1 MDLVFLHSRS
11 ARILC
16 LAQILCFLLLLPV
29 MSRGQSSNE
38 IVYVYDELG
47 RLVAV
52 IDTAS
57 EAAVYSY
64 DAVGNLLSISRYS
77 ASTVSIIEFTPNSG
91 PVGATVTIYGT
102 GFSVTP
108 SQNSVTFNGV
118 AATITS
124 ATATKI
130 ITTVPVGATTGP
142 IAITTPAGSATSS
155 TSFVV
160 GDAGLPAIT
169 DFSPTIAVAGTPV
182 TITGTNFEPTAGNNK
197 SKFNVTLA
205 SITSATSTSIATT
218 VPAGGTSGRISVST
232 PAGTAVSSND
242 FFVPPAPYTAADVA
256 STGRMAYSE
265 SKSLTLGTANKIG
278 LVVFDGVAGQRASIN
293 VTSSTISSTVLTIY
307 SPTGVA
313 VGSATVNTSGG
324 YLETSILPTTGTY
337 TILIDPSSTYTGN
350 ISFALYNAN
359 DLTGTITINGPA
371 VALNIGTIGQN
382 AKLTFSGTAG
392 QRVSVGLSDMTLGVG
407 YCCDVGSVSI
417 LNPNGTALLLPYNFG
432 NGGAG
437 TPSVVLPATGTYTIF
452 IDPFISRTGNI
463 TVTLSEDLASPVTI
477 NGSAVNLTYRAGQ
490 NAFLPFSGTAGQRVS
505 VGLSDMTLATGY
517 CCDIGTVAIYKP
529 DGTVLLSPYTF
540 TNGGAGTPSVVL
552 PTSGNYAILIDPYVQ
567 RSGNMTVTLSEDL
580 APTITING
588 AAVSL
593 TYRAGQ
599 NARLTFSGTAG
610 QRVSVGLSDM
620 TLATGYCCDI
630 GTVAIYKPDGTV
642 LLSPYTFTNGG
653 AGTPTAVLPTT
664 GTYSIV
670 IDPYVQRSGDMTVT
684 LSEDLAPPISI
695 SGPAVSLTY
704 RTGQN
709 ARLTFDGTAGQRVSV
724 GLSDMTLATGYCCDI
739 GTVAIYKPDGTALLS
754 PATFTNG
761 GVGTSTVVLPTTGT
775 YSIVIDPYVQRSG
788 NMTVTLS
795 EDLAPA
801 LTINAS
807 ALTLQFN
814 RVGLNA
820 YSSFSGTSGQQVTVR
835 ITNNLMG
842 NVTVK
847 LLKPDGT
854 QVTSSSSSSASFNLA
869 TQTLSTTGTYRIVID
884 PNTISTQS
892 LGISVTSP

>member
-1 MDLVFLHSRS
+1 M
-11 ARILC
+11 
-16 LAQILCFLLLLPV
+16 
-29 MSRGQSSNE
+29 
-38 IVYVYDELG
+38 
-47 RLVAV
+47 
-52 IDTAS
+52 
-57 EAAVYSY
+57 
-64 DAVGNLLSISRYS
+64 
-77 ASTVSIIEFTPNSG
+77 
-91 PVGATVTIYGT
+91 
-102 GFSVTP
+102 
-108 SQNSVTFNGV
+108 
-118 AATITS
+118 
-124 ATATKI
+124 
-130 ITTVPVGATTGP
+130 
-142 IAITTPAGSATSS
+142 
-155 TSFVV
+155 
-160 GDAGLPAIT
+160 
-169 DFSPTIAVAGTPV
+169 
-182 TITGTNFEPTAGNNK
+182 
-197 SKFNVTLA
+197 TLA
-205 SITSATSTSIATT
+205 T
-218 VPAGGTSGRISVST
+218 
-232 PAGTAVSSND
+232 
-242 FFVPPAPYTAADVA
+242 
-256 STGRMAYSE
+256 
-265 SKSLTLGTANKIG
+265 
-278 LVVFDGVAGQRASIN
+278 
-293 VTSSTISSTVLTIY
+293 
-307 SPTGVA
+307 
-313 VGSATVNTSGG
+313 
-324 YLETSILPTTGTY
+324 
-337 TILIDPSSTYTGN
+337 
-350 ISFALYNAN
+350 
-359 DLTGTITINGPA
+359 
-371 VALNIGTIGQN
+371 
-382 AKLTFSGTAG
+382 
-392 QRVSVGLSDMTLGVG
+392 G
-407 YCCDVGSVSI
+407 YCCDI
-417 LNPNGTALLLPYNFG
+417 GTVAIYKPDGTVLLSPYTFT

-437 TPSVVLPATGTYTIF
+437 TPSVVLPTTGTYSIV
-452 IDPFISRTGNI
+452 IDPYVQRSGDI

-477 NGSAVNLTYRAGQ
+477 NGSAVTLTYRAGQ

-588 AAVSL
+588 AAVTS

-653 AGTPTAVLPTT
+653 AGTPSVVLPTTGTYSIVIDPYVQRSGDITVTLSEDLASPVTINGSAVTLTYRTGQNAFLPFSGTAGQRVSVGLSDMTLATGYCCDIGTVAIYKPDGTVLLSPYTFTNGGAGTPSVVLPTSGNYAILIDPYVQRSGNMTVTLSEDLAPTIAINGAAVSLTYRTGQNARLTFSGTAGQRVSVGLSDMTLATGYCCDIGTVAIYKPDGTVLLSPYTFTNGGAGTPSVVLPTT

-695 SGPAVSLTY
+695 SGPTVSLTY

-788 NMTVTLS
+788 NMAVTLS

-820 YSSFSGTSGQQVTVR
+820 YASFSGTSGQQVTVR